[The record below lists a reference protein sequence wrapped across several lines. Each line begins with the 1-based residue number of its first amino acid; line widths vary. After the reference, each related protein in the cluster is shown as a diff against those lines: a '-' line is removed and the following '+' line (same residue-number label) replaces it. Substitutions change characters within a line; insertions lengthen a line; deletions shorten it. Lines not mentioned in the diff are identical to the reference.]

1 MNMIDKIRE
10 LNESVLNAVSG
21 GLSCDSATAIGL
33 IDMCTATALAALGD
47 MTASGRYLGR
57 AEGRL
62 DGACSCQTP
71 K

>member
-1 MNMIDKIRE
+1 MISNIRE
-10 LNESVLNAVSG
+10 LNDAELEAVSG
-21 GLSCDSATAIGL
+21 GLDCGSAIAVGL

-57 AEGRL
+57 AEGRV
-62 DGACSCQTP
+62 DGACHNP